1 MFQCYLK
8 TLSPLCRLSP
18 SPSSTLWIMQ
28 ETWNLLV
35 MGFRLQSLKSS
46 RSPPGWVLSHS
57 ENPSKLCELA
67 WVFVTIAT
75 TAKATTTAT
84 TMTTPR
90 PKPAVRQ
97 QVIAWSSLSA
107 SSLPPLFRIRP
118 WYITC
123 LPRQWRRR
131 FNRGKLLIQVDG
143 NTFQIWKQRDCLKK
157 NKAFFDIVCIVR
169 ICEAHSQAI
178 DFYRYQREF
187 TRSQV
192 RMDQAAYREETAL
205 FGYSEL
211 RTRGRLRCIARIAQN
226 VSPPE
231 LTTPFSCFSAL
242 FTLFSKHLSWY
253 LGGEPA
259 LNAWDPV
266 PGHAES
272 LLRHPVTQSNADFS
286 RHLRRGQPRDLGLTN
301 RNAGLQS
308 INV

>member
-57 ENPSKLCELA
+57 EN
-67 WVFVTIAT
+67 
-75 TAKATTTAT
+75 TAT
-84 TMTTPR
+84 TRTTPR

-178 DFYRYQREF
+178 DYYRYQREF

-192 RMDQAAYREETAL
+192 RMDQTAYKEETAL

-231 LTTPFSCFSAL
+231 LTTPFWCFSAL

-272 LLRHPVTQSNADFS
+272 LLRHPVTQPNADFS
-286 RHLRRGQPRDLGLTN
+286 RHLRRAQPRDLGLTN